1 LILFLHG
8 AGERGD
14 DLDLVKKHGPPKILG
29 EKKDFPVA
37 FGAASRFIVVSPQC
51 PAGECWCNDT
61 LIALLSNMVAKY
73 RVDRDRIYLT
83 GLSMGGYGTWSLAME
98 HSGWFAAIAPICGG
112 GFPLLAHKIKK
123 VPTWVFHGAKDE
135 VVPIRESERMVS
147 ALKAL
152 GGNVKFTIYPKAAHD
167 SWTKTYNN
175 PKLYQWFLRHKRK

>member
-1 LILFLHG
+1 
-8 AGERGD
+8 
-14 DLDLVKKHGPPKILG
+14 
-29 EKKDFPVA
+29 
-37 FGAASRFIVVSPQC
+37 
-51 PAGECWCNDT
+51 
-61 LIALLSNMVAKY
+61 
-73 RVDRDRIYLT
+73 
-83 GLSMGGYGTWSLAME
+83 
-98 HSGWFAAIAPICGG
+98 
-112 GFPLLAHKIKK
+112 